1 MENFNIKKYLAEG
14 ALTNEM
20 ARTAD
25 PKNTTKGV
33 QAAVVEYIGG
43 IADNIAEATG
53 YNLVKTN
60 TQYSD
65 AVILYFEDPR
75 GANFMSTTPMFKVE
89 IDISVRSA
97 G

>member
-1 MENFNIKKYLAEG
+1 MENFNIKKYLTEG
-14 ALTNEM
+14 TLTNEM

-43 IADNIAEATG
+43 ITDNIAEATG
-53 YNLVKTN
+53 YNLVKTD

-65 AVILYFEDPR
+65 AIILYFEDPR
-75 GANFMSTTPMFKVE
+75 GANSFSNTPMFKVE